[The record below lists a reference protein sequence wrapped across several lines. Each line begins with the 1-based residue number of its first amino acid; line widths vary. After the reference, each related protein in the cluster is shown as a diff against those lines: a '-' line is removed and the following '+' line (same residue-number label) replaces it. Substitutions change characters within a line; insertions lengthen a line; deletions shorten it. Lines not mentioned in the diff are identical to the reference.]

1 MKKHLLTIENIW
13 PMRPDSVS
21 HATASVWF
29 TPGYGISELW
39 KATQRMASRP
49 DFDKLIDCSLTTS
62 HAFASVRYDEVS
74 RKPMATHLA
83 AEKHVTIQID
93 GVRAGNPGSGRLEGG

>member
-62 HAFASVRYDEVS
+62 HASASVRYDEVEETDGNS
-74 RKPMATHLA
+74 PGGQETRYHPDRRRPCWQSGLWA
-83 AEKHVTIQID
+83 A
-93 GVRAGNPGSGRLEGG
+93 

>member
-29 TPGYGISELW
+29 TPGYGIYW
-39 KATQRMASRP
+39 KTQRMAS
-49 DFDKLIDCSLTTS
+49 SQT
-62 HAFASVRYDEVS
+62 
-74 RKPMATHLA
+74 
-83 AEKHVTIQID
+83 
-93 GVRAGNPGSGRLEGG
+93 

>member
-62 HAFASVRYDEVS
+62 HAFASVRYDKVEE
-74 RKPMATHLA
+74 T
-83 AEKHVTIQID
+83 D
-93 GVRAGNPGSGRLEGG
+93 GNSPSGRETRYHPDRRRACWQSGLWAA